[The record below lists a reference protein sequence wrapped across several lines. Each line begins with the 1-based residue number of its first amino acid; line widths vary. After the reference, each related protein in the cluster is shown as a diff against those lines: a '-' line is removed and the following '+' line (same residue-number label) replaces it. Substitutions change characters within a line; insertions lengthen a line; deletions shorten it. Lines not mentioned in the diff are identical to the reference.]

1 MRTCLR
7 SENRGCSKPRE
18 SKMLRAAPLLIFLTA
33 SLAAAPIPAPPHV
46 TARQG
51 TAALDSGLFESPMI
65 LDLPLPN
72 LHPFKP
78 GVTIRLPDVRKYI
91 CDNNVSL
98 STLDVTKRYNGPKK
112 ARQLE
117 LIVSGFVSVTDSYD
131 RRVDIKL
138 RLKDGE
144 EILTVGI
151 LRNYKAEER
160 RVTPFRL
167 SLLVDES
174 KLQAAYS
181 PGRTPILELTLT
193 VHNDS

>member
-1 MRTCLR
+1 MLR
-7 SENRGCSKPRE
+7 S
-18 SKMLRAAPLLIFLTA
+18 AALYFFLA
-33 SLAAAPIPAPPHV
+33 VPVAAAPILAPPQV

-51 TAALDSGLFESPMI
+51 TAALDTGLFESPMI

-72 LHPFKP
+72 LQPFKS
-78 GVTIRLPDVRKYI
+78 GVTLKLPDVRTYI

-98 STLDVTKRYNGPKK
+98 STLGVTKRYNGPKK
-112 ARQLE
+112 ARSLV
-117 LIVSGFVSVTDSYD
+117 LIVSGFISVTDSYD

-138 RLKDGE
+138 RLKDNE
-144 EILTVGI
+144 EVLTTGV
-151 LRNYKAEER
+151 LRNSKAEEG

-174 KLQAAYS
+174 KFQAAYS